1 MCLMQQGNV
10 EQQDDEEHQLEAAR
24 AALNNAAFRVTEA
37 QAFMLYDIIEIG
49 VPEEAQEYIDAE
61 IRFNAAQ
68 EDFQAAL
75 MLLILI
81 QNNLL
86 V

>member
-10 EQQDDEEHQLEAAR
+10 EQQDEHHAR
-24 AALNNAAFRVTEA
+24 AALNNAALQVTEA

-61 IRFNAAQ
+61 VRYIAAE

-75 MLLILI
+75 MLLIVL

-86 V
+86 VQ

>member
-10 EQQDDEEHQLEAAR
+10 EQQDEHHAR

-37 QAFMLYDIIEIG
+37 QAYMLYDIIEIG

-61 IRFNAAQ
+61 IRYIAAE

-75 MLLILI
+75 MLLIVL

-86 V
+86 Q

>member
-10 EQQDDEEHQLEAAR
+10 EQQDEHHAR

-37 QAFMLYDIIEIG
+37 QAYMLYDIIEIG

-61 IRFNAAQ
+61 IRYNAAE

-75 MLLILI
+75 MLLIVL
-81 QNNLL
+81 QSNLL
-86 V
+86 Q